1 MPKHLWLW
9 IVALV
14 AIGAAVWYRSQVM
27 STPTAPEVH
36 VVFVTAGSGPYWQL
50 VANGAKAAA
59 EDQNVDLVLEMPEA
73 AESVEQQTNI
83 LSDVDVKA
91 VDGVAVS
98 PLDADGQTS
107 LIDQLAEDVVV
118 ITVDSDAPKS
128 KRISYVGTS
137 NVQAGRRSARLVRD
151 AIPDG
156 GEVAV
161 AMSNET
167 KDNMIERRAGFEE
180 TIAEPAIG
188 PDGQPVEA
196 TYEVVDFLV
205 DGGKEERCRE
215 LVTKLLADHPD
226 LACLVGMNSRHGA
239 FFLDVLEDE
248 GKLGEI
254 ALVVFDEQEETLD
267 GVEAGHIY
275 ATVVQDPYLYGYEA
289 VRTLATLCRGNETQR
304 PLAGSYSTF
313 SIATSSV
320 TKDNLAE
327 FRRELADR
335 LNPDG
340 AGDDASTEDQ

>member
-14 AIGAAVWYRSQVM
+14 AIGAAVWYRSQVLA
-27 STPTAPEVH
+27 TPTPPEVRIA
-36 VVFVTAGSGPYWQL
+36 FVTAGSGPYWQL
-50 VANGAKAAA
+50 IANGARAAA
-59 EDQNVDLVLEMPEA
+59 EDQNVDLLIEMPKE
-73 AESVEQQTNI
+73 AESVEQQTEI
-83 LSDVDVKA
+83 LSDIDVKA

-98 PLDADGQTS
+98 PLDAEGQTA
-107 LIDQLAEDVVV
+107 LINELAEDVFV

-128 KRISYVGTS
+128 KRMSYVGTS
-137 NVQAGRRSARLVRD
+137 NLQAGRRSARLVRE

-156 GEVAV
+156 GKVAV

-188 PDGQPVEA
+188 ADGEPVDA
-196 TYEVVDFLV
+196 TYEVVDFLI
-205 DGGKEERCRE
+205 DGGSEERCRE

-248 GKLGEI
+248 DKLGKI

-267 GVEAGHIY
+267 GIEAGHIY
-275 ATVVQDPYLYGYEA
+275 ASVVQDPYLSGYEA
-289 VRTLATLCRGNETQR
+289 VRTLAVLCRGNETQR

-313 SIATSSV
+313 SVATSSV

-327 FRRELADR
+327 FREELADR
-335 LNPDG
+335 LNPEGDG
-340 AGDDASTEDQ
+340 DNASAEED